1 MLEDDVLLEL
11 NQCQDKSIL
20 SSSLKICEKYG
31 EENVRDIILKLG
43 FEKKIKIK
51 LTPQNN
57 DKRFPIL
64 ILL

>member
-11 NQCQDKSIL
+11 SQCQDKSIL

-43 FEKKIKIK
+43 LEKK
-51 LTPQNN
+51 
-57 DKRFPIL
+57 
-64 ILL
+64 